1 VRGVR
6 ILLRIPAA
14 GGHGRRPQR
23 RPDGLGLSAHV
34 RRHRRRRLVFS
45 LEAAPDKIAP
55 ERGRPP
61 LNAARHCS
69 PEAPPVIERPDDLE
83 LRWVYEEERLVS
95 VEIVVDDRALARLAP
110 GAKPGWSRFAA
121 VDGPCARAMR

>member
-1 VRGVR
+1 MAFEFFFESPRPADTVVVHNDNRTVWAY
-6 ILLRIPAA
+6 LRTS
-14 GGHGRRPQR
+14 
-23 RPDGLGLSAHV
+23 DGIVGDVSL
-34 RRHRRRRLVFS
+34 FS
-45 LEAAPDKIAP
+45 LEAAPDEIAP

>member
-1 VRGVR
+1 VAFEFFFESPRPADTVVVHNDDR
-6 ILLRIPAA
+6 TVWAYLRTS
-14 GGHGRRPQR
+14 
-23 RPDGLGLSAHV
+23 DGIVGDVSL
-34 RRHRRRRLVFS
+34 FS

>member
-1 VRGVR
+1 MAFEFFFESPRPADTVVVHNDNRTVWAY
-6 ILLRIPAA
+6 LRTS
-14 GGHGRRPQR
+14 
-23 RPDGLGLSAHV
+23 DGIVGDVSL
-34 RRHRRRRLVFS
+34 FS
-45 LEAAPDKIAP
+45 LEAAPDEIAP

-110 GAKPGWSRFAA
+110 GAQPGWSRFAA

>member
-1 VRGVR
+1 MAFEFFFESPRPADTVVVHNDDRTVWAY
-6 ILLRIPAA
+6 LRT
-14 GGHGRRPQR
+14 
-23 RPDGLGLSAHV
+23 PDGIVGDVWL
-34 RRHRRRRLVFS
+34 FN
-45 LEAAPDKIAP
+45 LEAAPDEIAP

-61 LNAARHCS
+61 LNAVRHCS

>member
-1 VRGVR
+1 MAFEFFFESPR
-6 ILLRIPAA
+6 PADTVVVHNDDRTVWA
-14 GGHGRRPQR
+14 YPRTS
-23 RPDGLGLSAHV
+23 DGIVGDVWL
-34 RRHRRRRLVFS
+34 FS
-45 LEAAPDKIAP
+45 LEAAPDEIAP

-110 GAKPGWSRFAA
+110 GAQPGWSRFAA
-121 VDGPCARAMR
+121 VDGACARAMR